1 MASVSNAEQAKN
13 NPVFYLNRL
22 KPGIKIEIVKE
33 EGSPHLPIYTA
44 RGN

>member
-1 MASVSNAEQAKN
+1 MSTTNNPEQAKN

-22 KPGIKIEIVKE
+22 KPGIKIDIVKE
-33 EGSPHLPIYTA
+33 EGTPHLPIYTA